1 MSLKLVI
8 DNRETKLI
16 NILQS
21 LINDNKLYNNIK
33 LEVKNLTLGDIVF
46 VEEKKC
52 ASNQPET
59 NETIEEQE
67 ILLFERKTINDLASS
82 IRDGR
87 YKEQSTRLNILPIHN
102 HNIIYLV
109 EGNVKGLQTKYNKI
123 TPDAIYSSMCSILYH
138 KGFSLIRSFD
148 IEESAIIIMRFFYK
162 IQKEK
167 DRNVYYENTVNTAN
181 TVNTVNNVDNECN
194 YTTLVKKVKKDNIT
208 PNNIGSIILSQIPN
222 VSNVSAIAIMDK
234 YKTIYNLIQELDNN
248 KDALNDM
255 TYITNKGKKR
265 RFNKNTI
272 KSIYNYIMNGKNN
285 V

>member
-1 MSLKLVI
+1 MSLKIVI

-46 VEEKKC
+46 VKEKKC
-52 ASNQPET
+52 SSNQPET
-59 NETIEEQE
+59 NESNETIEEQE

-82 IRDGR
+82 ISDGR

-109 EGNVKGLQTKYNKI
+109 EGNVKELQTKYNKI

-167 DRNVYYENTVNTAN
+167 DRNVYYENTMN
-181 TVNTVNNVDNECN
+181 TVENECN

-222 VSNVSAIAIMDK
+222 VSNVSAIALMDK

-272 KSIYNYIMNGKNN
+272 EYIYTYIMNGKNN
-285 V
+285 I